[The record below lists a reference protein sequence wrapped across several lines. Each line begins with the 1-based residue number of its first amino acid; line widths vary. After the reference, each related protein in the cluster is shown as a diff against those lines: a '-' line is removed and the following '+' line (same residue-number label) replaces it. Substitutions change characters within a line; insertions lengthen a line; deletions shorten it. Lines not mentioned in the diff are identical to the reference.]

1 MRLFLC
7 CKSDALALS
16 AKEGGEEGEEGEED
30 EEDEEGE
37 EGFKLRLLP
46 QALLANAA
54 CRSST
59 PKGWGVLDCSILECN
74 RDVKDKDDSPS
85 VM

>member
-7 CKSDALALS
+7 CKSDVLALS
-16 AKEGGEEGEEGEED
+16 AKEGGEEGEE
-30 EEDEEGE
+30 DEEGE
-37 EGFKLRLLP
+37 EGFKPRLLP